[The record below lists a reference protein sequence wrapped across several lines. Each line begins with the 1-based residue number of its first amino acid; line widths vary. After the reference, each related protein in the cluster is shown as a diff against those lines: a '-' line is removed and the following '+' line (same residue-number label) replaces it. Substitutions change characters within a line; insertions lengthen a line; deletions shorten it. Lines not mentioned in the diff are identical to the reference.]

1 MKVIKIIKREFLTKV
16 FTKGFL
22 IGTLLGPIFILGL
35 TFAPAYFMSLS
46 TEQPMTVRLVDHTAS
61 LADDI
66 SQAFSDTLKNGQ
78 PRFIFSEIEPDIYS
92 IMREEIR
99 DDILKKNVDV
109 VLEIPTTILNGGSI
123 NYLARSVSDL
133 DLIQK
138 FRNGI
143 SQVIQN
149 IRIKNAGIDPELIQK
164 LVERIDIRTIKVEKG
179 KVRERGFGQEYIS
192 SVMFLLI
199 LYMTILLYGNNVMRS
214 VIEEKMSR
222 IIEVLL
228 SSTNSFQLMLGKLL
242 GVGFAGIVQYIIW
255 SLMAMGVFLFATT
268 SMPNVAEYISVTPT
282 LLFYFVVFFIVG
294 FFTFATLYAAVGAV
308 CSDMQDAQSLS
319 GPITIMVIIPF
330 MVSFMVVRDPSSD
343 IARILSLIPF
353 FAPMIMFMRISLVL
367 PPLWEILI
375 SLMINILTILLIIW
389 ISAKIYR
396 IGILMYGKRPT
407 VPEVIRWIRYK

>member
-242 GVGFAGIVQYIIW
+242 GVGGNGSF
-255 SLMAMGVFLFATT
+255 SLCNHLNA
-268 SMPNVAEYISVTPT
+268 
-282 LLFYFVVFFIVG
+282 
-294 FFTFATLYAAVGAV
+294 
-308 CSDMQDAQSLS
+308 
-319 GPITIMVIIPF
+319 
-330 MVSFMVVRDPSSD
+330 
-343 IARILSLIPF
+343 
-353 FAPMIMFMRISLVL
+353 
-367 PPLWEILI
+367 
-375 SLMINILTILLIIW
+375 
-389 ISAKIYR
+389 
-396 IGILMYGKRPT
+396 
-407 VPEVIRWIRYK
+407 

>member
-1 MKVIKIIKREFLTKV
+1 
-16 FTKGFL
+16 
-22 IGTLLGPIFILGL
+22 
-35 TFAPAYFMSLS
+35 
-46 TEQPMTVRLVDHTAS
+46 
-61 LADDI
+61 
-66 SQAFSDTLKNGQ
+66 
-78 PRFIFSEIEPDIYS
+78 
-92 IMREEIR
+92 
-99 DDILKKNVDV
+99 
-109 VLEIPTTILNGGSI
+109 
-123 NYLARSVSDL
+123 
-133 DLIQK
+133 
-138 FRNGI
+138 
-143 SQVIQN
+143 
-149 IRIKNAGIDPELIQK
+149 
-164 LVERIDIRTIKVEKG
+164 
-179 KVRERGFGQEYIS
+179 
-192 SVMFLLI
+192 
-199 LYMTILLYGNNVMRS
+199 
-214 VIEEKMSR
+214 
-222 IIEVLL
+222 
-228 SSTNSFQLMLGKLL
+228 
-242 GVGFAGIVQYIIW
+242 
-255 SLMAMGVFLFATT
+255 MGVFLFATT